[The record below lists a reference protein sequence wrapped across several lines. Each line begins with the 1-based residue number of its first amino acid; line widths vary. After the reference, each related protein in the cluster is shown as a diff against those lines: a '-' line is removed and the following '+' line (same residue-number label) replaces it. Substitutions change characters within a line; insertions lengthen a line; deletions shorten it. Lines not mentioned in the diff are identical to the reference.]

1 MSSLRRF
8 VAVAGLAIAMAVSLG
23 TVASADHVRAIAEIG
38 VAHAEKLEKGYVI
51 TAKLRGSDGR
61 PLNSATVR
69 FYESV
74 ELFGAREMFIASAL
88 TDGQGNAS
96 IPYLPARLGQH
107 ELIVRFPG
115 RDHIGASVTKHTFEA
130 TVAVAPY
137 RQATPP
143 LAAFS
148 ANVPYGV
155 GVVLLSVWALIAFAL
170 FGTMRGVLQGARDPA
185 IRKGDTA

>member
-1 MSSLRRF
+1 MRALRRI
-8 VAVAGLAIAMAVSLG
+8 VAAAGLAIAMAVSLG
-23 TVASADHVRAIAEIG
+23 TTASADHVRAIAEIG
-38 VAHAEKLEKGYVI
+38 VAPAEKLEKGYVI
-51 TAKLRGSDGR
+51 TAKLRGSDGS

-115 RDHIGASVTKHTFEA
+115 RDHIAASVTKHTFEA

-185 IRKGDTA
+185 IRKGHTA

>member
-8 VAVAGLAIAMAVSLG
+8 VAVAGLAIVMAVSLE
-23 TVASADHVRAIAEIG
+23 TPASADHVRAIAEID

-51 TAKLRGSDGR
+51 SVKLRGSDGR
-61 PLNSATVR
+61 PLNSALVR

-74 ELFGAREMFIASAL
+74 EMFGAREMFIASAVS
-88 TDGQGNAS
+88 DGQGNAS

-115 RDHIGASVTKHTFEA
+115 RDHIAASVTKHTFEA
-130 TVAVAPY
+130 TVAAAPY
-137 RQATPP
+137 RSVTPP

-155 GVVLLSVWALIAFAL
+155 GVVVLAVWALIAFAL
-170 FGTMRGVLQGARDPA
+170 FGTVRGVLRGGRDQV
-185 IRKGDTA
+185 IRKGNTA

>member
-1 MSSLRRF
+1 MSSLQRIF
-8 VAVAGLAIAMAVSLG
+8 ATAGLVIATTGLLG
-23 TVASADHVRAIAEIG
+23 TMASADHVRAIAE
-38 VAHAEKLEKGYVI
+38 VKVEHAEKLEQGYLLAV
-51 TAKLRGSDGR
+51 KLRGSDGK
-61 PLNSATVR
+61 PLNTATVR
-69 FYESV
+69 FYETV
-74 ELFGAREMFIASAL
+74 EIFGPREMLIATAI

-96 IPYLPARLGQH
+96 IPYLPAKLGQH
-107 ELIVRFPG
+107 EIVVRFPG
-115 RDHIGASVTKHTFEA
+115 RDHVAASVTKHTFEA
-130 TVAVAPY
+130 TVAAAPY

-185 IRKGDTA
+185 IRKGHTA

>member
-1 MSSLRRF
+1 MSALRRIF
-8 VAVAGLAIAMAVSLG
+8 ATAGLVIATTGLLG
-23 TVASADHVRAIAEIG
+23 TMASADHVRAIAE
-38 VAHAEKLEKGYVI
+38 VKVEHAEKLENGYLLAV
-51 TAKLRGSDGR
+51 KLRGSDGK

-88 TDGQGNAS
+88 TDGQGSAS

-107 ELIVRFPG
+107 EIVVRFPG
-115 RDHIGASVTKHTFEA
+115 RDHIAASVTRHTFEA

-185 IRKGDTA
+185 NRKGHTA